1 MRVTTKGQVT
11 VPKKLRERFGINT
24 ETEVEFRDQ
33 KGQLVLVKKEPAS
46 AIARI
51 RGRIKR
57 LPFGKDVDDYVKST
71 RGES

>member
-33 KGQLVLVKKEPAS
+33 KGQLVLAKKEPSS

-71 RGES
+71 RGE